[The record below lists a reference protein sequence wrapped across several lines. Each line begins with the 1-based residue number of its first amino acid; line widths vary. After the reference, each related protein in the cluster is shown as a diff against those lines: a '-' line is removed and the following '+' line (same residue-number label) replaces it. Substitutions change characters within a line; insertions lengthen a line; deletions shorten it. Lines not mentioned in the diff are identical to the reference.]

1 MSSAHA
7 GNQPTDL
14 PMRRRKRLLPKETSV
29 KIGLQICY
37 QNHPGMVDADMFRKE
52 TQLAIEAEA
61 MGYEFVG
68 LVEHH
73 FGDYAMCPDNA
84 QVLAYIAA
92 KTKTLKL
99 MPAAFILPW
108 NDPLRVVE
116 KAVML
121 DILSEGRV
129 ILGLGRGLAKR
140 EFEGF
145 RTNMA
150 ESRERFDQAARIVLD
165 GVEHGFVEADTPFYK
180 QPRVEIRPRPERSFK
195 GRSYMVG
202 MSPASVETAAK
213 LGIGCLKFSQGP
225 WSQALP
231 EVTNY
236 RDKYREFH
244 AEEAP
249 PLLISDIVSCFAD
262 SRKAREHAVH
272 YMGAYHQTVLS
283 HYEMTGSHF
292 QDMPSYASYAA
303 GAEALKRDGSQRA
316 LEGYIDANLAGTPEQ
331 IIEGLKRREEIIG
344 DSDLSLNVTYGG
356 MPYEDVW
363 AQAKLFAE
371 KVMPFVV

>member
-1 MSSAHA
+1 M
-7 GNQPTDL
+7 
-14 PMRRRKRLLPKETSV
+14 

-37 QNHPGMVDADMFRKE
+37 QNHPGLADADMFRKE
-52 TQLAIEAEA
+52 TRLAIEAEA
-61 MGYEFVG
+61 MGYDFVG

-108 NDPLRVVE
+108 NDPVRVVE
-116 KAVML
+116 KAVSL

-129 ILGLGRGLAKR
+129 ILGLGRGLSRR

-145 RTNMA
+145 RTDMN
-150 ESRERFDQAARIVLD
+150 ESRERFDQAAQIVLD
-165 GVEHGFVEADTPFYK
+165 GLESGVVESDASFYK

-202 MSPASVETAAK
+202 MSPASVATAAR
-213 LGIGCLKFSQGP
+213 LGLGCLKFSQGP
-225 WSQALP
+225 WDQAMP
-231 EVTNY
+231 EVNA
-236 RDKYREFH
+236 YREKFRQIH
-244 AEEAP
+244 TIEAP

-262 SRKAREHAVH
+262 EGKANEYAFH
-272 YMGAYHQTVLS
+272 YMGAYQKSVLG

-292 QDMPSYASYAA
+292 NDMPAYASYAA
-303 GAEALKRDGSQRA
+303 GAEALRRDGTQKA
-316 LEGYIDANLAGTPEQ
+316 LEAYIAANLAGTPEQ
-331 IIEGLKRREEIIG
+331 IVENLQRRAEVVG
-344 DSDLSLNVTYGG
+344 DSDLSLNVSYGG

-363 AQAKLFAE
+363 EQAKLFAD
-371 KVMPFVV
+371 KVMPYLP

>member
-1 MSSAHA
+1 M
-7 GNQPTDL
+7 
-14 PMRRRKRLLPKETSV
+14 

-37 QNHPGMVDADMFRKE
+37 QNHPGMADADMFRKE

-108 NDPLRVVE
+108 NDPVRVVE
-116 KAVML
+116 KAIML

-129 ILGLGRGLAKR
+129 ILGLGRGLAR
-140 EFEGF
+140 SEFEGF
-145 RTNMA
+145 RTDMK
-150 ESRERFDQAARIVLD
+150 ESRDRFDQAAQIVLE
-165 GVEHGFVEADTPFYK
+165 GVENGFVEADTPFYK

-202 MSPASVETAAK
+202 MSPASVDTAAR

-225 WSQALP
+225 WDQSMT
-231 EVTNY
+231 EVNAY
-236 RDKYREFH
+236 RDKFRAIH
-244 AEEAP
+244 AADAP
-249 PLLISDIVSCFAD
+249 PLLISDIVSCFTDA
-262 SRKAREHAVH
+262 RKAREHAEH
-272 YMGAYHQTVLS
+272 YMGVYHKSVLN

-292 QDMPSYASYAA
+292 KEMPSYASYAA
-303 GAEALKRDGSQRA
+303 GAEILKRDGAPKA
-316 LEGYIDANLAGTPEQ
+316 LEAYIDANLAGTPEQ
-331 IIEGLKRREEIIG
+331 IVDNLKQRAKVIG

-356 MPYEDVW
+356 MAYEDVW
-363 AQAKLFAE
+363 EQAKLFAD
-371 KVMPFVV
+371 KVMPHLT

>member
-1 MSSAHA
+1 
-7 GNQPTDL
+7 
-14 PMRRRKRLLPKETSV
+14 V

-37 QNHPGMVDADMFRKE
+37 QNHPGMADADMFRKE
-52 TQLAIEAEA
+52 TKLAIEAEA

-116 KAVML
+116 KAVLL
-121 DILSEGRV
+121 DIISEGRV
-129 ILGLGRGLAKR
+129 ILGLGRGLSRR
-140 EFEGF
+140 EFVGF
-145 RTNMA
+145 RTDMA
-150 ESRERFDQAARIVLD
+150 ESRERFDQAAQIVLD
-165 GVEHGFVEADTPFYK
+165 GLENGFVESDTSFYK

-195 GRSYMVG
+195 SRSYMVG
-202 MSPASVETAAK
+202 MSPASVDTAAK

-225 WSQALP
+225 WDQAMA
-231 EVTNY
+231 EVDAY
-236 RDKYREFH
+236 RDKYREIH
-244 AEEAP
+244 AAEAP
-249 PLLISDIVSCFAD
+249 PLLISDIVSCFTD
-262 SRKAREHAVH
+262 ERKAREHAVH
-272 YMGAYHQTVLS
+272 YMGAYHQSVLS

-292 QDMPSYASYAA
+292 KDMPSYASYAV
-303 GAEALKRDGSQRA
+303 GAEILKRDGAPKA
-316 LEGYIDANLAGTPEQ
+316 LEAYIDANLAGTPEQ
-331 IIEGLKRREEIIG
+331 IVENLQRRAEVIG
-344 DSDLSLNVTYGG
+344 DSDLSLNVSYGG

-363 AQAKLFAE
+363 EQARLFAD
-371 KVMPFVV
+371 KVMPHLI

>member
-1 MSSAHA
+1 M
-7 GNQPTDL
+7 
-14 PMRRRKRLLPKETSV
+14 

-37 QNHPGMVDADMFRKE
+37 QNHPGMADADMFRKE

-92 KTKTLKL
+92 RTRTLKL

-129 ILGLGRGLAKR
+129 ILGLGRGLSRR

-145 RTNMA
+145 RSNMA
-150 ESRERFDQAARIVLD
+150 ESRERFDQAAQIVLD
-165 GVEHGFVEADTPFYK
+165 GLESGVVECDTPFYK

-195 GRSYMVG
+195 GRAYMVG
-202 MSPASVETAAK
+202 MSPASVDTAAR

-225 WSQALP
+225 WDQAMP
-231 EVTNY
+231 EVTAY
-236 RDKYREFH
+236 RDSYRDFH
-244 AEEAP
+244 ADEAP

-262 SRKAREHAVH
+262 ERKARDYAVH
-272 YMGAYHQTVLS
+272 YMGLYHQSVLS
-283 HYEMTGSHF
+283 HYEMTGTHF
-292 QDMPSYASYAA
+292 KDMASYASYAA
-303 GAEALKRDGSQRA
+303 GAEALQRDGAPKA
-316 LEGYIDANLAGTPEQ
+316 LEAYIDANLAGTPEQ
-331 IIEGLKRREEIIG
+331 ILDNLQRRAEIIG
-344 DSDLSLNVTYGG
+344 DSDLSLNVSYGG
-356 MPYEDVW
+356 MAYEDVW
-363 AQAKLFAE
+363 EQAKLFAE
-371 KVMPFVV
+371 KVMPHLV